1 MITWRSSSW
10 IDGGGVSVVQINTD
24 PTRRQLNQFGFIW
37 MGFVAFFGAIA
48 FFKFHNPSLAR
59 GLWVAAV
66 VVPIVGWIFPRFMRW
81 IFLGMSYL
89 AFPIGFVVSHVVLAV
104 VYYLVL
110 TPIGLLTRLFGYDSM
125 KRRFG
130 PEAKSYWV
138 ERPASAVEAKR
149 YFRQF

>member
-1 MITWRSSSW
+1 M
-10 IDGGGVSVVQINTD
+10 GVIEINTE

-37 MGFVAFFGAIA
+37 MGFVAFFGVIA
-48 FFKFHNPSLAR
+48 FFKFHN
-59 GLWVAAV
+59 
-66 VVPIVGWIFPRFMRW
+66 VGWVFPRFMRW
-81 IFLGMSYL
+81 VFLGMSYL

-110 TPIGLLTRLFGYDSM
+110 TPIGILTRFFGYDSM
-125 KRRFG
+125 KRRFD

-138 ERPASAVEAKR
+138 ERSAAAVDSKR